1 MSVKSKPSW
10 NRVIDIRDAAK
21 TADKMG
27 LDGVVRSQESEN
39 ELNTLVASVFITP
52 AGESLMDYLKS
63 ITLNNVTGPGI
74 DDMALRHLEGQR
86 FLVGILARRMEKG
99 KEQR

>member
-1 MSVKSKPSW
+1 MKKEHSW
-10 NRVIDIRDAAK
+10 NRVVDIRQAGK
-21 TADKMG
+21 TTDKMG
-27 LDGVVRSQESEN
+27 LDGMIRSEQAEY
-39 ELNTLVASVFITP
+39 ELNALIASALNNP
-52 AGESLMDYLKS
+52 AGESMMDYLKS